1 MSESF
6 MQKRHEKT
14 GPQRTIVLQGPIFIL
29 PSLHR
34 FQPYTHPA
42 SPYQLPL
49 RRPHTY
55 NTINLTNFKPLV
67 TPDFAEKFRIQD
79 CVRWCKTLSI
89 SNKLETHRYTFSV

>member
-55 NTINLTNFKPLV
+55 NTIYGFSLGTQPRPFAIHNAAAAV
-67 TPDFAEKFRIQD
+67 TKY
-79 CVRWCKTLSI
+79 L
-89 SNKLETHRYTFSV
+89 LFS